1 MTTVHDVR
9 RAKSVESIEPL
20 MEMCK
25 TGKLFDVQEWV
36 AAGNPVNPPPLPTK
50 GHRKKTP
57 LQIAIELG
65 FHSLVEVL
73 LKAGAVLEPDDWRSP
88 MSMALTQRRFDLIKL
103 LVAHGY
109 DPTSIDMKEVFQTW
123 DPEIMEYFID
133 LGADVE
139 GGNPLAY
146 ALCNRIQTSLR
157 ILKRD
162 RDRFPSFQEQA
173 NIALRHHAKEGNLKW
188 VSLLLWAGADPYARG
203 DESWQHESR
212 DGDSGLSAL
221 GFAALYEHFDV
232 FDLKQVRLKP
242 DEPELQHVL
251 TYACD
256 GQGME
261 LLKRLLE
268 LGVDPNDQANGGSS
282 AVQHAL
288 VMMGW
293 SLRMY
298 TWERETNI
306 DSSSSRERMKA
317 IHVLAKSGAR
327 WAPQGRSELNSA
339 RQSLVRLVPDYTV
352 EFVWIMQKYQAC
364 CRETIQR
371 LIDTPK
377 MRTHIKGRRTRI
389 DQLLG
394 HWEEG

>member
-1 MTTVHDVR
+1 MLADQAGHRLHAHFQENLITQTP
-9 RAKSVESIEPL
+9 VEDFVVVPQRPDDQ
-20 MEMCK
+20 
-25 TGKLFDVQEWV
+25 GFDQPHSPQ
-36 AAGNPVNPPPLPTK
+36 AGLNPLPDL
-50 GHRKKTP
+50 GAHRPHVARDELDDRYVQRARKKTP

-188 VSLLLWAGADPYARG
+188 VSLLLWAGADPMPEETKAGNMSPGMATVGFRP
-203 DESWQHESR
+203 W
-212 DGDSGLSAL
+212 GLQLCTSTST
-221 GFAALYEHFDV
+221 FF
-232 FDLKQVRLKP
+232 
-242 DEPELQHVL
+242 
-251 TYACD
+251 T
-256 GQGME
+256 
-261 LLKRLLE
+261 
-268 LGVDPNDQANGGSS
+268 
-282 AVQHAL
+282 
-288 VMMGW
+288 
-293 SLRMY
+293 
-298 TWERETNI
+298 
-306 DSSSSRERMKA
+306 SSRC
-317 IHVLAKSGAR
+317 G
-327 WAPQGRSELNSA
+327 
-339 RQSLVRLVPDYTV
+339 
-352 EFVWIMQKYQAC
+352 
-364 CRETIQR
+364 
-371 LIDTPK
+371 
-377 MRTHIKGRRTRI
+377 
-389 DQLLG
+389 
-394 HWEEG
+394 